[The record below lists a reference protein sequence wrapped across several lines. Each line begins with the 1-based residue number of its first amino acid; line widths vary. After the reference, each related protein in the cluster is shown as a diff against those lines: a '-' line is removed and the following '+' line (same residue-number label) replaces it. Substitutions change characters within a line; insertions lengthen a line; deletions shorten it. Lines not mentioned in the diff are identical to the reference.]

1 MAKPAI
7 PNQFELM
14 WPTLEALKALGGSGR
29 VQEIFE
35 TVAEQQAFSDDQL
48 SVRHG
53 PGDRMSRIEY
63 NLAWARTGL
72 KKVNA
77 IENSVRGVWAITDRG
92 HRMTEAETLAEI
104 KAWRAE
110 YSRKYQAKK
119 HGAPAGAEGDNGD
132 PPSDEPEWTEELLDC
147 LNDLSPDGFERLA
160 QRILREAGFRNVEVL
175 GKSGDGGID
184 GVGVLRV
191 SLVSFPV
198 YFQCKKYRQPVGP
211 NAVRDF
217 RGAMAG
223 RGEKGL
229 LITTATFTPSAREEA
244 NRDGAPPVELVDGEE
259 LCDLLKKYE
268 LGVSTRIRHVEDVE
282 IHPDFFNQF

>member
-1 MAKPAI
+1 MGKLTI

-14 WPTLEALKALGGSGR
+14 WPTLEALKELGGSGR
-29 VQEIFE
+29 IEEIVE
-35 TVAEQQAFSDDQL
+35 TVVQQQEFSDDQL
-48 SVRHG
+48 SERRE

-63 NLAWARTGL
+63 NLAWARTSL
-72 KKVNA
+72 KNVNA
-77 IENSVRGVWAITDRG
+77 IENSARGVWALTDRG
-92 HRMTEAETLAEI
+92 RRMTEDEVLVEI
-104 KAWRAE
+104 KVWRAD
-110 YSRKYQAKK
+110 YSREYQSKR
-119 HGAPAGAEGDNGD
+119 HDEPAGSEDDSGDSPG
-132 PPSDEPEWTEELLDC
+132 DEPDWTERLLDR

-184 GVGVLRV
+184 GVGVLRI

-198 YFQCKKYRQPVGP
+198 FFQCKKYSQPVGP

-229 LITTATFTPSAREEA
+229 LITTATFTLSAREEA
-244 NRDGAPPVELVDGEE
+244 NRDGAPPVELVDGGE
-259 LCDLLKKYE
+259 LCGLLKEYE
-268 LGVSTRIRHVEDVE
+268 LGVSTRMVEDVE
-282 IHPDFFNQF
+282 IDSSFFDQF